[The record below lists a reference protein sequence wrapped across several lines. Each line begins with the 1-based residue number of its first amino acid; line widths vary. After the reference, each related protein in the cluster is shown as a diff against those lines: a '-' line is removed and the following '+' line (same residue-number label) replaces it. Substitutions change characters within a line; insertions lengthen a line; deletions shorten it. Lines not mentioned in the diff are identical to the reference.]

1 MFPDDFDV
9 EPFNPFNVGPPNS
22 GSRSEF
28 KIPTCVT
35 YPPPVFVPKSE
46 YLQPSKELLAG
57 KSNQS
62 IGQSRI
68 GEVDISKAINE
79 EMAVAKKQAAALN
92 EKDRIDAGGVSKTK
106 LSQDSQSKEA
116 VSKDSLRTLMPVRS
130 PTDRQFSGEG
140 RGNSKLTIS
149 ESSAASKT
157 SCTYKQSQA
166 NMASK
171 SSNITLK
178 QSAIANSISSNTSLT
193 PKSVLKS
200 AHFPEAAKVS
210 STTMKSQVSN
220 KPSETGTQHCSNLKP
235 ADSDSK
241 ESLKSEK
248 PKHSHLKVQ
257 ESQKK
262 TLQESQKK
270 SLQESQKKPLQES
283 QKKSLQESQKKVMQ
297 EQLPSDIVSK
307 NAKQDSWSDRTHSKT
322 NKSNVLPESKDGP
335 SYIRSETAL
344 SYRQSL
350 NQQAAEMA
358 DRLNAGNENFRRYNS
373 VARNH
378 SIKVPQRLCDGDRMT
393 FWFSDAVL
401 S

>member
-22 GSRSEF
+22 GARSEF

-46 YLQPSKELLAG
+46 YVQPSEELVSR

-62 IGQSRI
+62 IGKSTI

-79 EMAVAKKQAAALN
+79 EMAVAKKQAEVLN
-92 EKDRIDAGGVSKTK
+92 EKDRIDAGGVSTTK
-106 LSQDSQSKEA
+106 LSKESQSKEA
-116 VSKDSLRTLMPVRS
+116 VSKDSLRTLMPIRS
-130 PTDRQFSGEG
+130 NRQVSGDG
-140 RGNSKLTIS
+140 RVNSKLSIS
-149 ESSAASKT
+149 QFSAASKT
-157 SCTYKQSQA
+157 SFTNKQSEGDV
-166 NMASK
+166 ASK

-178 QSAIANSISSNTSLT
+178 RSAIGNSISSNTTLT
-193 PKSVLKS
+193 PKSILKS
-200 AHFPEAAKVS
+200 KHFSEAAKAS
-210 STTMKSQVSN
+210 STTMKSKVSN
-220 KPSETGTQHCSNLKP
+220 KPSETGTQRSFKLNP

-241 ESLKSEK
+241 QSLKSAK
-248 PKHSHLKVQ
+248 PKHSDFKMQ
-257 ESQKK
+257 DKK
-262 TLQESQKK
+262 LTS
-270 SLQESQKKPLQES
+270 S
-283 QKKSLQESQKKVMQ
+283 Q
-297 EQLPSDIVSK
+297 EQAPSVVATS
-307 NAKQDSWSDRTHSKT
+307 NARQDSWNDRVPSKT

-335 SYIRSETAL
+335 SYIHSEAAL

-378 SIKVPQRLCDGDRMT
+378 SIKVPQKLTDGDRMT